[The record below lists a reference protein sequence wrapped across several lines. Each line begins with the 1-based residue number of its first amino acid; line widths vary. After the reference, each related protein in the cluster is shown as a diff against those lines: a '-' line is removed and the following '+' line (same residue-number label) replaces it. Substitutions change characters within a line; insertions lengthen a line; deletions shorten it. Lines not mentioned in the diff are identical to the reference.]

1 MNGATVQADTVVA
14 DSVQTELVDFTTRL
28 IEQAGG
34 VVEWPASEP
43 VGLAIAPLELAACL
57 GQGEESFSLSMQTGG
72 SGLSL
77 GMGGE
82 FVDLA
87 AHALQRFVP
96 AVGSFAMPNLPVKKS
111 DFQRSIDQ
119 AFGWHNARA
128 KVQQGAVTEVAYH
141 MWWFHVVL
149 RSEDAWE
156 SLIRVTIN
164 CELGLPCPLGDV
176 LDAIDLV
183 PSTRAGL
190 APEATLDTAS
200 RWVESE
206 ALRQA
211 QPFLQRVDQRLD
223 RDRNRLREYY
233 RALGREVATPN
244 RRTKVAPS
252 EDDIAAQQRAIKLEL
267 QRKLAELDE
276 RYAFD
281 AFLVPVALAEFHVP
295 GLAIDVNIQR
305 KTAVRTFR
313 MIWNGLLKRI
323 EPLRCSRCGNGAYNF
338 WFTNDDVEPV
348 CTGCHG

>member
-1 MNGATVQADTVVA
+1 V
-14 DSVQTELVDFTTRL
+14 ELVDFTTRL
-28 IEQAGG
+28 IEQTGG
-34 VVEWPASEP
+34 MVEWQASEP
-43 VGLAIAPLELAACL
+43 VGLAIAPMDLAACL
-57 GQGEESFSLSMQTGG
+57 GQTEETFSLSMQAGG

-77 GMGGE
+77 GLGSE
-82 FVDLA
+82 FIDLA
-87 AHALQRFVP
+87 ARALQRFVP

-111 DFQRSIDQ
+111 DFQRSVDQ

-128 KVQQGAVTEVAYH
+128 KVQQGAVTQVAYH
-141 MWWFHVVL
+141 MWWFHVVP
-149 RSEDAWE
+149 RSDDAWE

-183 PSTRAGL
+183 PTTTTGSS
-190 APEATLDTAS
+190 PEATLELAAL
-200 RWVESE
+200 RAESE
-206 ALRQA
+206 TLQQA

-244 RRTKVAPS
+244 RRTKVAS
-252 EDDIAAQQRAIKLEL
+252 NEEDRAAQQRAIKLEL
-267 QRKLAELDE
+267 QRKLSELDE
-276 RYAFD
+276 RYALD
-281 AFLVPVALAEFHVP
+281 ALLVPVALAEFHVP

-313 MIWNGLLKRI
+313 LIWNGLLKRI